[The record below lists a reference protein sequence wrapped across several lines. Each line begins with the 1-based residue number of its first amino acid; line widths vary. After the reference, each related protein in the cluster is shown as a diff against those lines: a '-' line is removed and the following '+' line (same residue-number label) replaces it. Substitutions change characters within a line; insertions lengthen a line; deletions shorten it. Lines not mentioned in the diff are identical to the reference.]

1 MRSGKKMKEIL
12 AILAGGTLATLEI
25 LDELWPTGF
34 TRSYAHNRSALFK
47 KSKADIDIAELQ
59 RFYNLLNY
67 LKREGFIEK
76 EQAYDN
82 IFWKITSNGLNK
94 LGLIKE
100 KTINYQI
107 HSDGK
112 LKIVVFDVPEKE
124 RRKRAWLREALKMLG
139 FKMLQQSV
147 WMGKNKIPE
156 QFLVDLRKKNL
167 LPCIHI
173 MEVSR
178 GGAIRELT

>member
-1 MRSGKKMKEIL
+1 MRSGKKIKEIL
-12 AILAGGTLATLEI
+12 TILAGGALATLEI
-25 LDELWPTGF
+25 LDEFWPTGF
-34 TRSYAHNRSALFK
+34 TKSYAHNRSAFFK

-76 EQAYDN
+76 KQAHN
-82 IFWKITSNGLNK
+82 NVFWKITSNGLNK

-100 KTINYQI
+100 KTTNYQI
-107 HSDGK
+107 HNDGK

-156 QFLVDLRKKNL
+156 QFLFDMRQKNL
-167 LPCIHI
+167 LPHVHI
-173 MEVSR
+173 IEVSK
-178 GGAIRELT
+178 GGTVRELA